1 MADDSQ
7 TTGLDRDQL
16 RAVLALARERAA
28 GGAGQSSRDLA
39 LLTVLAT
46 TACGVETMQLRMPT
60 HAKCVSSY
68 RALIDSS

>member
-1 MADDSQ
+1 VRRPKMADDSQ

-39 LLTVLAT
+39 LLTVLAHN
-46 TACGVETMQLRMPT
+46 GLRVVETMQLRSGCQLT
-60 HAKCVSSY
+60 QSV
-68 RALIDSS
+68 